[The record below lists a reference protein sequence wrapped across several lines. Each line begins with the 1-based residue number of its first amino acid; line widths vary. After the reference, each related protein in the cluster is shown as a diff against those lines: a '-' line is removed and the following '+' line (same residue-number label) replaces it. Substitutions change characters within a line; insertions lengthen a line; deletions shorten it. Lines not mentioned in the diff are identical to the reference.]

1 MEVLKRKI
9 AEIVGDKFVTMHKVP
24 NGSRRTL
31 REIHVKLPYYHT
43 VNLVEFAARENE
55 LTATSQSAGRN
66 SFICSIGI
74 EGNELPTPT
83 IAMYQNKRRAIFVIK
98 EKGVEPIHHMQFAG
112 FFRILRD
119 NMN

>member
-9 AEIVGDKFVTMHKVP
+9 AEIVGDKFITMHRVP
-24 NGSRRTL
+24 IEGRRTL
-31 REIHVKLPYYHT
+31 RELRIKLPYHHAA
-43 VNLVEFAARENE
+43 NLIEFAAKENE
-55 LTATSQSAGRN
+55 LTAMPQFTGKDTFA
-66 SFICSIGI
+66 FSIGV

-83 IAMYQNKRRAIFVIK
+83 IVMHQNKRSAVFVIN
-98 EKGVEPIHHMQFAG
+98 EKGIEPIHHMQFAG